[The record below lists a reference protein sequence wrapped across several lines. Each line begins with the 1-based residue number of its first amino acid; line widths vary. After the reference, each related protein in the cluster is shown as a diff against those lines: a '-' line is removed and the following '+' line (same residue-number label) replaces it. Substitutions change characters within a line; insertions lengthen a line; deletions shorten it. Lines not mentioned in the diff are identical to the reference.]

1 MRQLWWFIP
10 CEVISIVSVFIITYY
25 IIKRGKQRSSPSD
38 VNNMSLLIHGL
49 AHEIRNPLNAMD
61 SNLQLLEEDL
71 EFVRDQNCAQQITEP
86 QIEVTQILDKL
97 KRVRS
102 EIKNLDQILRAF
114 LRYADLSKLQIE
126 KCDLR
131 LLIEEELNFIEPEA
145 QRQGIKLIRE
155 LEPLP
160 EVWVDTSQLK
170 QAFLNLIINANQAM
184 EKGGTLTITA
194 KLIDGQIQIDVKDTG
209 IGIPTER
216 QEKIFDLFYS
226 TKEEGTGVGLAIVKR
241 VIEGHGGKVTVS
253 SEVGKGTTFSIFLPL
268 NTYPENPGRPALAMK

>member
-1 MRQLWWFIP
+1 MRQLWWFIL
-10 CEVISIVSVFIITYY
+10 CEIISIFGVFIITYY
-25 IIKRGKQRSSPSD
+25 ITKRNKQRNSAND

-49 AHEIRNPLNAMD
+49 AHEIRNPLNTMD

-71 EFVRDQNCAQQITEP
+71 EFVRGQNRAQQITEP
-86 QIEVTQILDKL
+86 QIEVTQIFDKL

-102 EIKNLDQILRAF
+102 EIENLDQILRAF
-114 LRYADLSKLQIE
+114 LRYADLAKPQVE
-126 KCDLR
+126 KCDLK

-145 QRQGIKLIRE
+145 QRQGITLIRK

-170 QAFLNLIINANQAM
+170 QALLNLIINANQAM
-184 EKGGTLTITA
+184 EKGGTLTITT
-194 KLIDGQIQIDVKDTG
+194 KLINEQIRIDVKDTG
-209 IGIPTER
+209 SGIPPER

-241 VIEGHGGKVTVS
+241 VIEGHGGKITVS

-268 NTYPENPGRPALAMK
+268 NLPH